1 MVIMSS
7 VVWVTLCSI
16 IIFFLQ
22 SGFACYE
29 GGLVQSKNVIS
40 VAIENL
46 ISLSVGVLIFS
57 SCGFY
62 IMYGRMPAEPD
73 EWAFFLSQIMF
84 AVTSVTIFAGAMSE
98 RTKFTSLI
106 IAAGVSALVIYPVFG
121 RLAWFGHFNSS
132 KGLLEAMGYMDF
144 AGASVVHM
152 TAGFIALAGVIV
164 VGRRAETK
172 RGFSNIPLAV
182 LGVFILWF
190 GWFGFN
196 GAMLNPED
204 PRLPVTIINVIAAG
218 SSGVL
223 GALCGNYLIKRSG
236 HFLLSSFDGVLSA
249 LVAITALSAYTS
261 PAASAAVGFIAGFAA
276 YITTRIMKRFSID
289 DAVHVIQT
297 HLSGG
302 ITGCLC
308 TAVFA
313 HSTYLQCD
321 TRLEQLGIQFLGIA
335 VNFAWVFTV
344 SYIMFRILAATVSLR
359 VSAEEERKGLNIVE
373 FNDIYT
379 WENQQI
385 TASYESEIYD
395 KNKLLRK
402 QARLL
407 AVTEEQEKERLAH
420 DIHDGVGQS
429 LSALKVVA
437 GLEKLQIESGD
448 LEGAAVTAAKTE
460 ELART
465 SIKEMRN
472 ILNNLKPESL
482 EKGGLTGGIKY
493 LVDTAN
499 ATGIVECSLDIL
511 DEMPEFDNT
520 VQLNLYRAIQECINN
535 VLKHSGAHEC
545 TITLSRNHRK
555 DMYRFVI
562 SDNGKG
568 FRPDT
573 IESKGL
579 GLSSMEDRISMLGG
593 RFRIDSIVG
602 KGTQITMEV
611 PCK

>member
-1 MVIMSS
+1 MIVMSNI
-7 VVWVTLCSI
+7 VWITLCSI

-46 ISLSVGVLIFS
+46 ISLSVGVLVFS
-57 SCGFY
+57 ACGFC
-62 IMYGRMPAEPD
+62 IMYGRMPSEPE

-98 RTKFTSLI
+98 RTRFTSLI
-106 IAAGVSALVIYPVFG
+106 IATGASALIIYPVYG
-121 RLAWFGHFNSS
+121 RLAWFSHFNSS
-132 KGLLEAMGYMDF
+132 KGLLETMGYMDF

-164 VGRRAETK
+164 VGSRAETR

-196 GAMLNPED
+196 GAMLAPDD
-204 PRLPVTIINVIAAG
+204 PRLPVTIINVISAG
-218 SSGVL
+218 SSGIL

-236 HFLLSSFDGVLSA
+236 HIMLSSFDGVLSA

-261 PAASAAVGFIAGFAA
+261 PAASAAVGFIAGFTA
-276 YITTRIMKRFSID
+276 YITTRIMKKFNID
-289 DAVHVIQT
+289 DAVHVIPT

-308 TAVFA
+308 LALF
-313 HSTYLQCD
+313 SESSYLQCD
-321 TRLEQLGIQFLGIA
+321 TRLEQLGVQFLGIA
-335 VNFAWVFTV
+335 VNGVWVFT
-344 SYIMFRILAATVSLR
+344 SAYIMFRILAAFKGLR
-359 VSAEEERKGLNIVE
+359 VSPEEENKGLNIVE

-437 GLEKLQIESGD
+437 GLERLQIESGD
-448 LEGAAVTAAKTE
+448 YEGAAVTAGKTE
-460 ELART
+460 ELAKT
-465 SIKEMRN
+465 SLKEMRN

-482 EKGGLTGGIKY
+482 EKGGLTGGIRY

-499 ATGIVECSLDIL
+499 ATGSINCLLEIC

-520 VQLNLYRAIQECINN
+520 VELNLYRAIQECINN
-535 VLKHSGAHEC
+535 VVKHSGADEC

-555 DMYRFVI
+555 GMYRFVI

-593 RFRIDSIVG
+593 SFRIDSIIG